1 MRVRGVT
8 ARIIGAL
15 CALAL
20 LAGCGDSP
28 TESSRERYT
37 LKTVSGVSLPAPDP
51 TTGVV
56 DITAGALELRA
67 DGTLTEEMTVR
78 CRSSLPAGTTC
89 QVTNGGRS
97 SRVGTYSR
105 AEGWVRF
112 GDREVPAAFTSRSV
126 TITYVCPPSQGFSCP
141 QLVVRYER

>member
-1 MRVRGVT
+1 MRVRAVWVR
-8 ARIIGAL
+8 AAGAL
-15 CALAL
+15 CALAA

-28 TESSRERYT
+28 TNSDGERYT

-51 TTGVV
+51 TSNVV

-78 CRSSLPAGTTC
+78 CKSNLPPGTTC
-89 QVTNGGRS
+89 QLINGGRS

-105 AEGWVRF
+105 TEGWVRF
-112 GDREVPAAFTSRSV
+112 GDFQVPAAFTSRSV
-126 TITYVCPPSQGFSCP
+126 TITYGCPPSQGFCP
-141 QLVVRYER
+141 QLVTRYVR